1 MDGQTANGAG
11 ARGRLV
17 HRITA
22 EIGCTRPMHS
32 NDSYRH
38 ISARCSTDWKWPIL
52 LKNSKSQRHQI
63 CIRCEC
69 NWECRQIIAARADQR
84 PYIATSTLPSPPS
97 RPSTLRAP

>member
-1 MDGQTANGAG
+1 MFSQQVFRRIIFAIAALSGALPAAAQVATSG
-11 ARGRLV
+11 
-17 HRITA
+17 
-22 EIGCTRPMHS
+22 P
-32 NDSYRH
+32 Y
-38 ISARCSTDWKWPIL
+38 WPIL

-69 NWECRQIIAARADQR
+69 NWECRQIIAARTDQR